1 LAPGHSTTYTF
12 QATQF
17 GTSWYHSHASAQYG
31 DGLFGPIVIAGP
43 SSANYDIDM
52 GPTTLSD
59 WYYNYTSTQLDI
71 QDFDGSNYGG
81 GVPPPDPTNILINGT
96 NMNVAQTTGKYLRA
110 PLTKGK
116 KHLLR
121 LINSSV
127 YSPMTVSL
135 DGHQMQ
141 ILTSDFVPV
150 QPIVV

>member
-1 LAPGHSTTYTF
+1 
-12 QATQF
+12 
-17 GTSWYHSHASAQYG
+17 
-31 DGLFGPIVIAGP
+31 VIAGP

-71 QDFDGSNYGG
+71 QDFDGVNYFGAQA
-81 GVPPPDPTNILINGT
+81 PPNPTNILINGT
-96 NMNVAQTTGKYLRA
+96 NMNSAQTTGKYMRA
-110 PLTKGK
+110 SLKKGK

-127 YSPMTVSL
+127 FSAMTVSL

-141 ILTSDFVPV
+141 ILTADFVPV
-150 QPIVV
+150 QPIMVYVARYPLNLARSLY

>member
-1 LAPGHSTTYTF
+1 
-12 QATQF
+12 
-17 GTSWYHSHASAQYG
+17 
-31 DGLFGPIVIAGP
+31 VIAGP